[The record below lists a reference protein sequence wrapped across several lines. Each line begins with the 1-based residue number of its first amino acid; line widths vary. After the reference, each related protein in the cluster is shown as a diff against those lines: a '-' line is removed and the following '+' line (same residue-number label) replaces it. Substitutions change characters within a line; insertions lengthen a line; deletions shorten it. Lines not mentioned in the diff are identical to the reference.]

1 MGVIV
6 DLDGVTVYRA
16 APTVA
21 PRGAVI
27 VIHEIW
33 GLVPHIRDVADRF
46 AAEGY
51 LAIAPDILSDA
62 GITPEV
68 GAELEALMRNSDE
81 ATRTAAQ
88 PMLREKLSASR
99 SPEFAAEAVAKLM
112 TVVDALAAEPG
123 VDGRIGVTGYCFGG
137 HYSFELAVADDRVKA
152 AVPFYGSP
160 PALDDVGRITC
171 PVLALYGEIDP
182 PLMESLP
189 ALRQAMTDAQI
200 DFADHVY
207 PGAKHAFFNDTSASV
222 YDPDAAA
229 DAWART
235 LAFFDA
241 HVAEGGVEVT
251 QR

>member
-16 APTVA
+16 APIVP

-46 AAEGY
+46 AAEGW
-51 LAIAPDILSDA
+51 LTIAPDILSDA

-68 GAELEALMRNSDE
+68 GLELETLMRNPDE
-81 ATRTAAQ
+81 AIRTAAQ
-88 PMLREKLSASR
+88 PILRDKLSTSR
-99 SPEFAAEAVAKLM
+99 SPEFAATAVAKLRR
-112 TVVDALAAEPG
+112 VVDALVAEPG

-152 AVPFYGSP
+152 AVPYYGSP
-160 PALDDVGRITC
+160 PPLDEVGRIAC

-189 ALRQAMTDAQI
+189 ALRAAMVAAKV
-200 DFADHVY
+200 DFTDHVY

-222 YDPDAAA
+222 YDPDSAA
-229 DAWART
+229 DAWRRT
-235 LAFFDA
+235 LTFFTE
-241 HVAEGGVEVT
+241 HLT
-251 QR
+251 